1 MINQLRYVVS
11 TESNAEPRNDFPLSL
26 QKHKRCDAFEF
37 ADKDLISKF
46 KGIIIRLSFFPL
58 CKGIPS
64 IFFYHCRISSWNNM
78 DQLVGAKL
86 ELDAESKHVDIQTA
100 ETFIRKAHK
109 VVAYKAKY
117 ESL

>member
-1 MINQLRYVVS
+1 
-11 TESNAEPRNDFPLSL
+11 
-26 QKHKRCDAFEF
+26 
-37 ADKDLISKF
+37 
-46 KGIIIRLSFFPL
+46 
-58 CKGIPS
+58 
-64 IFFYHCRISSWNNM
+64 M